1 MDLATLIGI
10 LAGFGLVGTTI
21 AMGPDPTG
29 FIDVPSILIVL
40 GGTFAATLIC
50 FPFEEFLQAFKA
62 ASKTFTSK
70 RTMPEEVVDVMVQI
84 AEISRRE
91 GILALERV
99 ETNNPLLK
107 KAMQLIA
114 DNADPELIHSTVVI
128 EISSM
133 QKRHGINIGVFNKM
147 AGLAPAMG
155 MLGTLIGLIQMLS
168 QLDDPSSLGPAMAV
182 ALITT
187 LYGTILAN
195 FIFSPLATKLKS
207 RSTQESM
214 NLSIIFEG
222 AKSIL
227 ENNNPR
233 LVYEKLSSFLAP
245 SVRKHEDDK

>member
-1 MDLATLIGI
+1 MDIATLIGI
-10 LAGFGLVGTTI
+10 LAGFGLVFSTI
-21 AMGPDPTG
+21 LLGPDPSG
-29 FIDVPSILIVL
+29 FIDAASILMVV

-50 FPFEEFLQAFKA
+50 FPMEEVMQAFRA
-62 ASKTFTSK
+62 VAKTFSSK
-70 RTMPEEVVDVMVQI
+70 RTLPEDVVDTMVQI

-114 DNADPELIHSTVVI
+114 DTAEPELIHSTVII
-128 EISSM
+128 EISSL
-133 QKRHGINIGVFNKM
+133 QKRHSISIGVFQKM
-147 AGLAPAMG
+147 GGLAPAMG
-155 MLGTLIGLIQMLS
+155 MLGTLIGLIQMLG
-168 QLDDPSSLGPAMAV
+168 QLSNPDALGPAMAV

-195 FIFSPLATKLKS
+195 LIFLPLATKLKS
-207 RSTQESM
+207 RSTQEAM
-214 NLSIIFEG
+214 NLQIIFEG

-233 LVYEKLSSFLAP
+233 LVYEKLSSFLTP
-245 SVRKHEDDK
+245 SKRKVEEK

>member
-1 MDLATLIGI
+1 MDIATLIGI
-10 LAGFGLVGTTI
+10 IAGFGLVFATI
-21 AMGPDPTG
+21 MMGPDPSG
-29 FIDVPSILIVL
+29 FIDIPSIVMVF

-50 FPFEEFLQAFKA
+50 FPMEEVMQAFKA
-62 ASKTFTSK
+62 IAKTFSSK
-70 RTMPEEVVDVMVQI
+70 RTMPEEVVDTMVQI

-107 KAMQLIA
+107 KAIQLIA
-114 DNADPELIHSTVVI
+114 DTAEPELIRSTVII
-128 EISSM
+128 EISSL
-133 QKRHGINIGVFNKM
+133 QKRHAISIAVFSKM
-147 AGLAPAMG
+147 ASLAPAMG
-155 MLGTLIGLIQMLS
+155 MLGTLIGLVQMLS
-168 QLDDPSSLGPAMAV
+168 QLSDPNALGPAMAI

-195 FIFSPLATKLKS
+195 LVFIPFATKLKS

-214 NLSIIFEG
+214 NLQIIFEG

-233 LVYEKLSSFLAP
+233 LVYEKLASFLNP
-245 SVRKHEDDK
+245 SKRKIEAK

>member
-10 LAGFGLVGTTI
+10 IAGFGLVGTTI
-21 AMGPDPTG
+21 ALGPDPAG
-29 FIDVPSILIVL
+29 FIDIPSVLIVF
-40 GGTFAATLIC
+40 GGTIAATLIC
-50 FPFEEFLQAFKA
+50 FPLEEVIQALKA
-62 ASKTFTSK
+62 SAKTFTSK

-114 DNADPELIHSTVVI
+114 DNADPDLIHNTVII

-133 QKRHGINIGVFNKM
+133 QKRHGISIGVLNKM
-147 AGLAPAMG
+147 ASLAPAMG

-168 QLDDPSSLGPAMAV
+168 QLNDPSALGPAMAI

-195 FIFSPLATKLKS
+195 FIFGPLATKLKS

-233 LVYEKLSSFLAP
+233 LVYEKLSSFLSP
-245 SVRKHEDDK
+245 SVRKSSEEN

>member
-10 LAGFGLVGTTI
+10 VAGFGLVGATI
-21 AMGPDPTG
+21 AMGPDPGG
-29 FIDVPSILIVL
+29 FIDIPSVLIVL

-147 AGLAPAMG
+147 AALAPAMG

-168 QLDDPSSLGPAMAV
+168 QLSDPSALGPAMAV

-195 FIFSPLATKLKS
+195 FIFSPLATKLK
-207 RSTQESM
+207 Q
-214 NLSIIFEG
+214 N
-222 AKSIL
+222 
-227 ENNNPR
+227 
-233 LVYEKLSSFLAP
+233 
-245 SVRKHEDDK
+245 